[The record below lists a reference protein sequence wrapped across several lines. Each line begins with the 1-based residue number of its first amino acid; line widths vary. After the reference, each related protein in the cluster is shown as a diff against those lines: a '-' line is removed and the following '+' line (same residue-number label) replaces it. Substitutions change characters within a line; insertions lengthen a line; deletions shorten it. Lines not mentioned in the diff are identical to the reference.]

1 MSRNLRYWSKFSLQN
16 LMIAG
21 LFILIALVL
30 AVGWSE
36 EGGMEGLAILPG
48 MALMGMLFSFLA
60 FGCGV
65 VVLYLPLLVS
75 LGETRRNVALG
86 YHYYLFLTALLGT
99 ALWAVLSLA
108 AGAGQEVLSGVPVV
122 LAIQVIVAMAGSLV
136 GVVYARYKWVG
147 VAMIALLAGG
157 TAGVFSFLMASNI
170 MEENTF
176 LSFDFRLDSPWLLL
190 LAAVVVAVLEIGIFW
205 LHFRRREVK
214 L

>member
-48 MALMGMLFSFLA
+48 MALMGMLFSFLT

-75 LGETRRNVALG
+75 MGETRRNVALG
-86 YHYYLFLTALLGT
+86 YHYYLILTVLLGT
-99 ALWAVLSLA
+99 ALWAVLSLV
-108 AGAGQEVLSGVPVV
+108 AGAGQEVLPGIPLV
-122 LAIQVIVAMAGSLV
+122 LAIQAIVAMAGSLV
-136 GVVYARYKWVG
+136 GIVYARYKWIG

-157 TAGVFSFLMASNI
+157 TAGIFSFLLASNI
-170 MEENTF
+170 MEEGTF
-176 LSFDFRLDSPWLLL
+176 LSFNFRLDGMWILL
-190 LAAVVVAVLEIGIFW
+190 LAAAAVTALEILLFW